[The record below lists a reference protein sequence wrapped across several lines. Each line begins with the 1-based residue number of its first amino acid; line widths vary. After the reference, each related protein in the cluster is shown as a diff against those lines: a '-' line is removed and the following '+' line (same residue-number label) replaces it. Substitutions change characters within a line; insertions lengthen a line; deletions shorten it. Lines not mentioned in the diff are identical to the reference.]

1 MIRCLLLMHSHG
13 GGAEQ
18 LAVRLAHELDKTRFA
33 VTIACLRHLPAVET
47 ALPTGVQLLMPN
59 TPTLHAALRNVATIR
74 KHCTQSDVVVGTLE
88 LQSLLAAA
96 LLAPRGRALGWLHK
110 DISAYLAQH
119 DRSYGHLYRYLL
131 GIAASRCKHV
141 ICVSNGV
148 RASLAAAVPDHQ
160 ASYRT
165 LWNPVDL
172 AHVQRMSQEP
182 LPVALAPYFQQ
193 PVLLGVGRLVQQ
205 KAFHTLIAAHALLRQ
220 RGGQQVLCIAGEGPE
235 RPFLEAEAKRLS
247 VADSTLLP
255 GFVNPWPLM
264 RHARA
269 LGASSVFE
277 GAPLVLVEALALG
290 LPVVSTDC
298 PSGPAEILNGGTYG
312 TLVPVGSPLAL
323 ANALHPLLDGPHQR
337 DPARIAAGQARAQ
350 EFSMLNTMGAWTQ
363 LLTQCAT
370 ASRHS

>member
-18 LAVRLAHELDKTRFA
+18 LALRLAHELDKTRFA
-33 VTIACLRHLPAVET
+33 VTIACLRHLPAIEAAVP
-47 ALPTGVQLLMPN
+47 AHVRLLMPGS
-59 TPTLHAALRNVATIR
+59 PTLHAALRNLATIR
-74 KHCTQSDVVVGTLE
+74 KHCMQSDVVVGTLE

-119 DRSYGHLYRYLL
+119 GRAYGQLYRALL
-131 GIAASRCKHV
+131 RFAASRCKHV
-141 ICVSNGV
+141 VCVSNGV
-148 RASLAAAVPDHQ
+148 RASLATAVPNHQ
-160 ASYRT
+160 KSYRT

-172 AHVQRMSQEP
+172 EHVQRMSLEP
-182 LPVALAPYFQQ
+182 LPVALAPYFRQ

-205 KAFHTLIAAHALLRQ
+205 KAFHMLIAAHALLRQ

-235 RPFLEAEAKRLS
+235 RPFLEAEAKRLG

-255 GFVNPWPLM
+255 GFVNPWALM
-264 RHARA
+264 RHARV

-298 PSGPAEILNGGTYG
+298 PSGPAEILAGGTYG

-323 ANALHPLLDGPHQR
+323 ANALHPLLDGTRHNDAAQV
-337 DPARIAAGQARAQ
+337 AAGQARAHA
-350 EFSMLNTMGAWTQ
+350 FSMSRTMDAWTQ
-363 LLTQCAT
+363 LLTECAT
-370 ASRHS
+370 APRHS